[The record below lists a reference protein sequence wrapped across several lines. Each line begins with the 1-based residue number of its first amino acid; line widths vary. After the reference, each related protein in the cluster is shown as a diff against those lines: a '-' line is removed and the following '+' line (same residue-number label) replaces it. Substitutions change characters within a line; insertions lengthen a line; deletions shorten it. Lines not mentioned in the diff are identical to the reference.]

1 MIFIVRR
8 KKEMREGL
16 KRILIKLR
24 KLISRIIFDMY
35 QRERKDFEELGNN
48 AEEIKEY
55 NEDPN
60 NKSDLVAWLED
71 E

>member
-1 MIFIVRR
+1 
-8 KKEMREGL
+8 MREGL

>member
-1 MIFIVRR
+1 
-8 KKEMREGL
+8 MREGL

-55 NEDPN
+55 PEDPN
-60 NKSDLVAWLED
+60 DDYDED
-71 E
+71 